1 LNVDLKKREQ
11 IMKTRFLGQT
21 GVRVSELCF
30 GAMTFG
36 GKGYW
41 ANIGQVGQK
50 EADDLVN
57 IAIDGG
63 INFFD
68 TADVYSE
75 GMSELLLGKALGTRR
90 NSVVLATKVR
100 GRTGSGPN
108 DVGLSRRHIIDS
120 CNASL
125 KRLGTDYIDLYQVHS
140 FDPRTPLEE
149 TLRTLDDLV
158 REGKVRYVGASN
170 FAGWQL
176 MKALAISD
184 TQHLERFITLQ
195 AFYSLIAR
203 DLENEL
209 VPLSLDQHLGI
220 LPWSPLGGGFL
231 TGKYRRGKPR
241 PEGVRRSNPTAQFLQ
256 FDEEKGF
263 DIVDELEKTARKYGA
278 TITQAALNY
287 LLRKPGVTS
296 VIVGARNKEQL
307 TDNLKTVDWEI
318 AAEEVAR
325 LDTLSTPPRVYPYWM
340 LERMSQDR

>member
-1 LNVDLKKREQ
+1 
-11 IMKTRFLGQT
+11 MKTRFLGDT

-36 GKGYW
+36 GKDYW

-75 GMSELLLGKALGTRR
+75 GMSELLLGKALGTKR

-140 FDPRTPLEE
+140 FDPRPPLEE

-241 PEGVRRSNPTAQFLQ
+241 PEGARRSNPTAQFLQ

>member
-1 LNVDLKKREQ
+1 
-11 IMKTRFLGQT
+11 MKTRFLGNT

-41 ANIGQVGQK
+41 ANIGLVGQK

-120 CNASL
+120 CNTSL

-241 PEGVRRSNPTAQFLQ
+241 PEGARRSNPTAQFLQ
-256 FDEEKGF
+256 FDEGKGF

>member
-1 LNVDLKKREQ
+1 
-11 IMKTRFLGQT
+11 MKTRFLGNA

-30 GAMTFG
+30 GTMTFG
-36 GKGYW
+36 GNGYW
-41 ANIGQVGQK
+41 TNIGRVHQK
-50 EADDLVN
+50 EADKLVQ
-57 IAIDGG
+57 IALDGE

-75 GMSELLLGKALGTRR
+75 GWSEQILGKALGPKRKDII
-90 NSVVLATKVR
+90 LATKVR
-100 GRTGSGPN
+100 GRTGPGPN
-108 DVGLSRRHIIDS
+108 DIGLTRRHILDS
-120 CNASL
+120 CDASL

-140 FDPRTPLEE
+140 FDPKTPLEE

-158 REGKVRYVGASN
+158 REGKVRYVGVSN
-170 FAGWQL
+170 FTGWQL
-176 MKALAISD
+176 MKALAISEK
-184 TQHLERFITLQ
+184 QNLERFVTLQ

-203 DLENEL
+203 ELENEL
-209 VPLSLDQHLGI
+209 VPLSLDQKLGI

-241 PEGVRRSNPTAQFLQ
+241 PQGARRTDPTNQFLQ

-263 DIVDELEKTARKYGA
+263 DIVDELEKIARSHDA

-296 VIVGARNKEQL
+296 VIIGAKNKEQL
-307 TDNLKTVDWEI
+307 TDNLKTTNWEMSLD
-318 AAEEVAR
+318 EVAR
-325 LDTLSTPPRVYPYWM
+325 LDILSKPPRVYPYWM

>member
-1 LNVDLKKREQ
+1 
-11 IMKTRFLGQT
+11 MKTRFLGNT
-21 GVRVSELCF
+21 GIRVSELCF

-41 ANIGQVGQK
+41 TIIGQVQQK
-50 EADDLVN
+50 EADELVN

-75 GMSELLLGKALGTRR
+75 GWSETILGKALGTKRKDI
-90 NSVVLATKVR
+90 VLATKVR
-100 GRTGSGPN
+100 GRTGAGPN
-108 DVGLSRRHIIDS
+108 DVGLSRKHILDS

-125 KRLGTDYIDLYQVHS
+125 KRLDTDYIDLYQVHS
-140 FDPRTPLEE
+140 FDPRTSLEE

-158 REGKVRYVGASN
+158 REGKVRYIGVSN
-170 FAGWQL
+170 FTGWQL

-184 TQHLERFITLQ
+184 KQNLERFVTLQ
-195 AFYSLIAR
+195 ALYSLIAR

-209 VPLSLDQHLGI
+209 VPLSLDQKLGI
-220 LPWSPLGGGFL
+220 LTWSPLGGGFL

-241 PEGVRRSNPTAQFLQ
+241 PEGARRSDATNQFLQ

-263 DIVDELEKTARKYGA
+263 DIVDELEKTALNHGA

-296 VIVGARNKEQL
+296 AIIGARNKEQL
-307 TDNLKTVDWEI
+307 MDNLKTVDWEMT
-318 AAEEVAR
+318 AEEIAR
-325 LDTLSTPPRVYPYWM
+325 LDELSKPQRVYPYWM
-340 LERMSQDR
+340 LERLSQDR